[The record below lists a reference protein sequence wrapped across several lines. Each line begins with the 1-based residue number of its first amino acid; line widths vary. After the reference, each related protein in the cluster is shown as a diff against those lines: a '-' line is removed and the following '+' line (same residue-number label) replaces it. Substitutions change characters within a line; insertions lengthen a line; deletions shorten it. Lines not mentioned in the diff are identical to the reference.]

1 MRVGL
6 CDDAK
11 VEGLIARTIG
21 LEGLEG
27 YKQVKWIGGIDE
39 EDKELQDGRIYLIAE
54 QNNGLRIR
62 RLRKVDGVWW
72 LFPDNPEYP
81 PERLTPDLWIVGR
94 VLYKIKPAIVEVAK

>member
-27 YKQVKWIGGIDE
+27 YKQVKWIGGIDVIL
-39 EDKELQDGRIYLIAE
+39 KKQRGAGGIF
-54 QNNGLRIR
+54 G
-62 RLRKVDGVWW
+62 
-72 LFPDNPEYP
+72 
-81 PERLTPDLWIVGR
+81 
-94 VLYKIKPAIVEVAK
+94 KIW